1 MEDKENTLDI
11 GVRGW
16 MLYEEGDYERA
27 EPILRQAIEEGDT
40 RFIGDY
46 ATICGSQ
53 GRFKE
58 ESRALMMGALFRDGD
73 LYSYVNSVSEALVQ
87 DLTRENLEERAEQLF
102 TLLEKQREHNRAFL
116 AGEIEWQD

>member
-1 MEDKENTLDI
+1 MADKENSLDI
-11 GVRGW
+11 GVQGW
-16 MLYEEGDYERA
+16 LLYEEGDYERA
-27 EPILRQAIEEGDT
+27 EPLLVQAIEDGDT
-40 RFIGDY
+40 RFIGSY

-87 DLTRENLEERAEQLF
+87 DLTRENLEEKAEQLF
-102 TLLEKQREHNRAFL
+102 ILLEKQREHNRAFL
-116 AGEIEWQD
+116 AGEIAWQD